1 MMQEI
6 PRHTVLVVDD
16 DLMSLEMLLWI
27 LAEEHEV
34 ITAASAAEALNLL
47 QHSLPDLILLDIV
60 MPGMDGYELFEQIRQ
75 LPGGD
80 EIPVLFLT
88 GVSEQECESRGLEMG
103 AADYITKPYNAHLVR
118 LRVQNHLLLKEQ
130 RSHVNR
136 RLEAEQ
142 SLLLERA
149 HLRTLINTM
158 PDLVWLKDIN
168 GVYLSCNRRF
178 EQFFGVPQ
186 AEIIGKTDYDFVDK
200 ELADFFRAHD
210 RMAMEADSPSVNEE
224 LITFASDG
232 HQELLETVKSPMY
245 GPDGTLIGVL
255 GMSRNITE
263 RKQIE
268 QALLEAKE
276 SAEAANR
283 AKSEFLANMSHEIRT
298 PMNGL
303 LGMAQLLRFTD
314 LTPEQDEYLR
324 SIELSADSLLQ
335 IINDIL
341 DLSKVESGKI
351 ELEYADFS
359 LRKALADVITIQQ
372 ARILEKQLTLQR
384 ELDAGLPAV
393 VRGDQLR
400 IKQILINLLSNAVKF
415 TEHGSI
421 GIALSVIDRS
431 DSQVRVRMTVSDTG
445 IGMTRE
451 TIEKIFKPFEQ
462 ADTSTTRRF
471 GGTGLG
477 LTICRKLAELM
488 GGTIRVESSPGVG
501 SSFHLEL
508 PFEMST
514 AMQTA
519 ETQPKDALATPERPL
534 NILIAEDNLLNQR
547 MLEMI
552 LHKIGHQ
559 SISTNNGKEALERW
573 QQGGIDAVLLDI
585 QMPVMDGEEALA
597 AIRSRDRQT
606 GSHTPVIALT
616 ADVLQ
621 GTEARLLQAG
631 FDAYLTKPVRVK
643 ALADELQRLI
653 PPQGP

>member
-224 LITFASDG
+224 LITFAGDG

-245 GPDGTLIGVL
+245 GPDGILIGVL
-255 GMSRNITE
+255 GMARNITE

-298 PMNGL
+298 PMNGM
-303 LGMAQLLRFTD
+303 LGMAQLLRFTE
-314 LTPEQDEYLR
+314 LTPEQDDYLR

-341 DLSKVESGKI
+341 DLSKAESGKI

-421 GIALSVIDRS
+421 GIALSVIERS
-431 DSQVRVRMTVSDTG
+431 ESQVRVRMTVSDTG